1 MPEGLLIFIPTY
13 NEQENVEN
21 MARQLLALELD
32 ADILFMDDG
41 SPDGTG
47 EILDRLASEHTRLS
61 VIHRS
66 GKLGIGSA
74 HIDGIRLAYERGYD
88 RLVTMDCDFTH
99 TPADVLRLLDYAN
112 GYDVAVG
119 SRYMRPNS
127 LPGWNPLRRSLTGIG
142 HFLTTNVL
150 GVGVD
155 ATGALRAYDLRRIP
169 REIFDLVKARGYAFF
184 FESMF
189 VIVKNG
195 FSVNEFP
202 IELPARTYGHSK
214 MTLRETLRSGS
225 HLLWLRGAS
234 LKTPERFRLTKESVA
249 LYGATI
255 DPALT
260 DPQGW
265 DAYWDEHDR
274 PRSKVYSTV
283 AELYRVLV
291 IKPQL
296 ERAVFHN
303 FKEGSHLLHA
313 GCGSGQ
319 VDATLHRRMKITAV
333 DISPSALSVYQRN
346 NPAAFEVRHA
356 DILDLPFDAGSFDGI
371 YNLGVFE
378 HFSADEIH
386 RILAQ
391 FHRTLKPGGKLVIFW
406 PHERATSVAVLKTA
420 HWILND
426 VAKRPTKLHPPEVS
440 LLRDREWIDL
450 LLRDAE
456 FKMLDYAF
464 GPRDF
469 FVQAVIVAERIEPR
483 ARSVA

>member
-1 MPEGLLIFIPTY
+1 MSERILIFIPTY
-13 NEQENVEN
+13 NEHENVES
-21 MARQLLALELD
+21 MAHQLLALELD
-32 ADILFMDDG
+32 ADVLFMDDG

-47 EILDRLASEHTRLS
+47 EILDRLASENPRLS

-99 TPADVLRLLDYAN
+99 SPADVLRLLDYAQ

-119 SRYMRPNS
+119 SRYMQPNS
-127 LPGWNPLRRSLTGIG
+127 LPGWNPLRRSLTGLG
-142 HFLTTNVL
+142 HFLTKNVL
-150 GVGVD
+150 GVTVD

-189 VIVKNG
+189 VILRNG
-195 FSVNEFP
+195 FSIREFP

-214 MTLRETLRSGS
+214 MTLRETWRSGS

-234 LKTPERFRLTKESVA
+234 IKSPERFRLTKESVA
-249 LYGATI
+249 LHGATI

-265 DAYWDEHDR
+265 DAYWDKHDR
-274 PRSKVYSTV
+274 PSSKIYSMI
-283 AELYRVLV
+283 AEVYRVSV
-291 IKPQL
+291 IKRQL
-296 ERAVFHN
+296 ERAIFRN
-303 FKEGSHLLHA
+303 FADGSHLLHA

-319 VDATLHRRMKITAV
+319 VDIALHRRMKISAV
-333 DISPSALSVYQRN
+333 DISPSALSVYQQN

-356 DILDLPFDAGSFDGI
+356 DILDLPFDPATFDGI
-371 YNLGVFE
+371 YNLGVLE
-378 HFSADEIH
+378 HFTRDEINT
-386 RILAQ
+386 ILAQ
-391 FHRTLKPGGKLVIFW
+391 FHRVLKPGGKLVIFW
-406 PHERATSVAVLKTA
+406 PHARATSVAVLNTT
-420 HWILND
+420 HWVMND
-426 VAKRPTKLHPPEVS
+426 IAKRPTKLHPPEIS
-440 LLRDREWIDL
+440 LLRGKEWVDSI
-450 LLRDAE
+450 LRDAD
-456 FKMLDYAF
+456 FRLADYLF

-469 FVQAVIVAERIEPR
+469 FVQAIIVAERMDAR
-483 ARSVA
+483 AHSVA